1 MGTLVEVKDAVEA
14 HVSRVSGHSKASS
27 AIGVALHAQLHLDLA
42 VDTLDDGLKSVGFHQ
57 RLDGSL
63 HIRFGVI
70 VTPLQNGLLDIV

>member
-14 HVSRVSGHSKASS
+14 HVCRVFGHSKASN

>member
-1 MGTLVEVKDAVEA
+1 
-14 HVSRVSGHSKASS
+14 
-27 AIGVALHAQLHLDLA
+27 
-42 VDTLDDGLKSVGFHQ
+42 VGFHQ